1 MLIKIAWR
9 NIWRN
14 KRRSLITLA
23 SVAFALFFAIVM
35 RSMQLGT
42 YDLAYSSVIN
52 ATTGYMQWQGEGYWE
67 KQVLNRSFSPDSAQ
81 REALIAHPAV
91 IDLLPRLESFALVAS
106 DGSETKPGF
115 LKGVNSALESR
126 YFELDQKLIEGRLPA
141 PNEAGVLLAS
151 GLAEQLQLG
160 LKDTLTI
167 IGQGFR
173 GMSANGKYPI
183 VGIADLKNP
192 IANKS
197 TVYLDLGELQFLT
210 GAYGRVSSEVI
221 IPKNPEKLQAL
232 KMELLAKTDTAQTD
246 IMTWQEMMPELIE
259 AMEADSVGGLAILNI
274 LYLVI
279 GFGVFGTI
287 LMLTAERKPEYG
299 ILLSIGMSRARMA
312 LTSFMETG
320 FLSLLG
326 VLAGSILAL
335 PITLYYHYNP
345 IELGGEMDAMMEE
358 YGMEP
363 LLPFSVD
370 ASIWFTHGSIMLII
384 SLVLSLYAVVT
395 IFRLNPVNAMRR

>member
-1 MLIKIAWR
+1 MLLKIAWR

-67 KQVLNRSFSPDSAQ
+67 KQVLDRSFSPDSNQ
-81 REALIAHPAV
+81 RAALIAHPDV
-91 IDLLPRLESFALVAS
+91 LDLLPRLESFALLAS
-106 DGSETKPGF
+106 EGSETKPGF
-115 LKGVNSALESR
+115 LKGVEADLESK
-126 YFELDQKLIEGRLPA
+126 YFNLGEKLIQGRLPN
-141 PNEAGVLLAS
+141 PKEAGVLLAS
-151 GLAEQLQLG
+151 GLAEQLD
-160 LKDTLTI
+160 LKLNDTLTI

-183 VGIADLKNP
+183 IGIADLKNP

-197 TVYLDLGELQFLT
+197 TVYLDLQELQFLT
-210 GAYGRVSSEVI
+210 GAYDRVSAEVI
-221 IPKNPEKLQAL
+221 IPKNPDELEEL
-232 KMELLAKTDTAQTD
+232 KADLSSRLDTAATD
-246 IMTWQEMMPELIE
+246 LMTWQEMMPELIE
-259 AMEADSVGGLAILNI
+259 AMEADSVGGLAILCI

-299 ILLSIGMSRARMA
+299 ILLSIGMSRGRMA
-312 LTSFMETG
+312 LSSFMETG

-326 VLAGSILAL
+326 VLAGSTLAL
-335 PITLYYHYNP
+335 PLTLYYHFNP
-345 IELGGEMDAMMEE
+345 IELGGDMDAMMEE

-363 LLPFSVD
+363 LLPFSID
-370 ASIWFTHGSIMLII
+370 SGIWFTHGSIMLLI
-384 SLVLSLYAVVT
+384 SLVLSLYAVIS